1 MWHDVG
7 LYKSGSMSIE
17 PIGWSELAAYK
28 AFCDV
33 NQFEARSI
41 ISMSKSFVSSINN
54 SKDPLTPAPY
64 CQDPELALSQDR
76 EKVARQMMEMKA
88 LRRNRR

>member
-54 SKDPLTPAPY
+54 SKDPLAPAPY
-64 CQDPELALSQDR
+64 CQDPEIEAVQIAD
-76 EKVARQMMEMKA
+76 KVTAQVQQLIARQK
-88 LRRNRR
+88 NRR